1 MTTCCDPAAKRGHNL
16 PERALIR
23 PPRELWLGAAI
34 AATLLF
40 WSSAFVA
47 ISIAVAEIPPT
58 ELALFRFVVASAA
71 IGVLFAMRGRPN
83 RIRRKDRSGFL
94 LMGLAVAGYQVTL
107 NIGQQSVASGMAS
120 LLIATVPVM
129 TVLMA
134 MIALRERLGT
144 RGWIGLSI
152 AFSGSVA
159 LVVSRNHD
167 FSLNSGALFILL
179 AAFLGAFYTVVQ
191 KRHATDYDAVSL
203 AAYSIWLATFLL
215 LPVLPA
221 TIETLTHVSPKAI
234 LAAVYLGVFSSAI
247 GYATWAFALTRLTAS
262 RVSSLL
268 YLIPPLVIV
277 EAWLILDT
285 TPDTRAVLSGIVILG
300 GVALVNRRRRNKLEE
315 ATIEQS

>member
-1 MTTCCDPAAKRGHNL
+1 MSNCCNTTAPRRNEQSL
-16 PERALIR
+16 RVIIR
-23 PPRELWLGAAI
+23 PPRELWLGGAI

-71 IGVLFAMRGRPN
+71 IGVLVALRRKPD

-94 LMGLAVAGYQVTL
+94 LMGLAVAGYQITL
-107 NIGQQSVASGMAS
+107 NIGQQTVASGAAS

-134 MIALRERLGT
+134 MIALRERLGP
-144 RGWIGLSI
+144 RGWIGLGL
-152 AFSGSVA
+152 AFAGSVA

-203 AAYSIWLATFLL
+203 AAYSIWLATLLL
-215 LPVLPA
+215 LPVLPS
-221 TIETLTHVSPKAI
+221 TMETLTHVSSRAI
-234 LAAVYLGVFSSAI
+234 FAAVYLGVFSSAI

-268 YLIPPLVIV
+268 YLIPPLVFV
-277 EAWLILDT
+277 EAWLMLGT
-285 TPDTRAVLSGIVILG
+285 TPDIRAVLSGMVILG
-300 GVALVNRRRRNKLEE
+300 GVVLVNRRGRKKIEE
-315 ATIEQS
+315 ATSEQN

>member
-1 MTTCCDPAAKRGHNL
+1 MTTCCNTAPRRGDDL
-16 PERALIR
+16 SARALSR

-34 AATLLF
+34 AATLVF

-47 ISIAVAEIPPT
+47 ISIAVVEIPPI
-58 ELALFRFVVASAA
+58 ELALFRFLVASAA
-71 IGVLFAMRGRPN
+71 IGVVVALRRGPA
-83 RIRRKDRSGFL
+83 RIRRQHRSGFL

-107 NIGQQSVASGMAS
+107 NIGQQTVASGMAS

-129 TVLMA
+129 TVVMA
-134 MIALRERLGT
+134 MFALRERLAV
-144 RGWIGLSI
+144 RGWIGLGL
-152 AFSGSVA
+152 AFAGSVA

-167 FSLNSGALFILL
+167 FALNSGALFILL

-203 AAYSIWLATFLL
+203 AAYSIWLATLLL

-221 TIETLTHVSPKAI
+221 TIETLAAASTRAI

-268 YLIPPLVIV
+268 YLIPPLVFA
-277 EAWLILDT
+277 EAWLILGT
-285 TPDTRAVLSGIVILG
+285 TPDINAVLSGIVILS
-300 GVALVNRRRRNKLEE
+300 GVALVNRRRRKEIGE
-315 ATIEQS
+315 TAIEQT